1 MTAGSV
7 GDVHGKAT
15 GALAPGKADP
25 STVAA
30 QEAAGGELIEALMSP
45 PTADGGACRGL
56 HPDGSLVQDWE
67 YFDNFFKRYN
77 KVRRHSATAAGCCEL
92 CATAA
97 PVPHNM
103 RSSREGLWL
112 LIVAHS
118 SRHCSALHLLQ
129 R

>member
-1 MTAGSV
+1 MTAASL
-7 GDVHGKAT
+7 GDVDVKAT
-15 GALAPGKADP
+15 GALAPGKVGR
-25 STVAA
+25 STAAA
-30 QEAAGGELIEALMSP
+30 QEGAGGELIEALMSP
-45 PTADGGACRGL
+45 PTADGSACRGL

-77 KVRRHSATAAGCCEL
+77 KVRCHSAVAAGKCCVL

-97 PVPHNM
+97 PVPHSM

-112 LIVAHS
+112 HS
-118 SRHCSALHLLQ
+118 ARHRSALHLLQ